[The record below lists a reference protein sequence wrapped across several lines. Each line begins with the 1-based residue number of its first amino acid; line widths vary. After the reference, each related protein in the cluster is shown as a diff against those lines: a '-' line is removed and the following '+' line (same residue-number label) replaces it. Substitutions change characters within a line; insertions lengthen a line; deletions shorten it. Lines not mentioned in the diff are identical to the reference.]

1 MTKTLIEDVIYQIRD
16 ARESILALG
25 LPESSDLIK
34 KLKEVEITISERYLR
49 TEHEKEKGERTKL

>member
-16 ARESILALG
+16 ARESILSLG

-34 KLKEVEITISERYLR
+34 KLKEVEISISERYLR
-49 TEHEKEKGERTKL
+49 AEHEKEG